1 MYAVFVIGRTGDT
14 ELRSYA
20 NRGAFLDALGLP
32 KTTET
37 WWAVA
42 RLYGSVLEIES
53 RADADE
59 VLQII
64 RHRYPVPGEGRGP
77 DSAVAERL
85 ERVRFRRTSTL
96 RRTHG
101 EGTIRGKS
109 GAVTSRAL

>member
-14 ELRSYA
+14 ELRSYL

-64 RHRYPVPGEGRGP
+64 RHRYPVHLAKAEGQIRAWLNGLSACASEGP
-77 DSAVAERL
+77 LNSKNL
-85 ERVRFRRTSTL
+85 LGRVLF
-96 RRTHG
+96 
-101 EGTIRGKS
+101 
-109 GAVTSRAL
+109 AASRAS